1 MKEPKNYDLKWIY
14 ALSKGV
20 RRYYVILVI
29 TGIATAVVNLGLTT
43 ILKNL
48 VNIAAGDLSLSLSFN
63 LILSV
68 GFVLLEGAAAIT
80 TALTYRLSTETS
92 TKKLRLRL
100 CKKYYE
106 SDLLSI
112 EKHHAG
118 EYLTNLTTDVENVS
132 SCIPS
137 MIRQTV
143 GSGLSAIAAIVY
155 LFIINWKMALIMLI
169 SVPLLILCIAAF
181 SPVLQKASET
191 DKKNEENTRVFIQ
204 ELLQKITIF
213 KVGVIGQF
221 VENKLLSLLNK
232 KVESSKKLG
241 LAEGGSEFLN
251 NIMGT
256 TMMLVSIGGGA
267 YFATKGELTVGSL
280 IAVVQLANYIVWP
293 FVGTGAIISQVNQS
307 IASAKRLGVIESLEA
322 EKEFS
327 GDFEEKRIQSLRFD
341 HVSFSYE
348 DKHILENVNA
358 EFIPDCTIGVIGES
372 GSGKSTIL
380 KLIAGL
386 YKPAQGSIT
395 ASYSGNS
402 QYEGSLIPYTA
413 IVPPD
418 NQIFQDT
425 VRTNIC
431 MGRTF
436 DSKKFSECI
445 KMANISDFVESL
457 EEKENTVIGD
467 GKRALSSGQEQRI
480 AIARMLYQGSKIL
493 LFDEPTANLDSESTE
508 ILIQTLRVVKKD
520 HVCLIA
526 THDKKLIDILNIVY
540 EVRERNL
547 VKVSNTLRG

>member
-1 MKEPKNYDLKWIY
+1 MKKSNDHGLKWIY

-20 RRYYVILVI
+20 RRYYAILVI

-48 VNIAAGDLSLSLSFN
+48 VNIAAGDRSLSLSFN

-68 GFVLLEGAAAIT
+68 GFVLLEGVAAIT
-80 TALTYRLSTETS
+80 TALTYRLSTETC

-155 LFIINWKMALIMLI
+155 LFMINWKMALIMLI
-169 SVPLLILCIAAF
+169 SVPLLILCVAAF
-181 SPVLQKASET
+181 SPVLQKASAA

-307 IASAKRLGVIESLEA
+307 IASAKRLGVVESLES
-322 EKEFS
+322 EKRS
-327 GDFEEKRIQSLRFD
+327 SRDFEEKQIQSLRLD

-348 DKHILENVNA
+348 NKNILENVNA
-358 EFIPDCTIGVIGES
+358 EFLPDCTIGIIGES

-395 ASYSGNS
+395 ASYGDNTR
-402 QYEGSLIPYTA
+402 YEGSMIPYTA

-457 EEKENTVIGD
+457 EEKENTIIGD

-480 AIARMLYQGSKIL
+480 AIARILYQGSKIL
-493 LFDEPTANLDSESTE
+493 LFDEPTANLDSESIE
-508 ILIQTLRVVKKD
+508 IFIKTLKTIVKD

-526 THDKKLIDILNIVY
+526 THDKKLIDSLHILY
-540 EVRERNL
+540 EVKDQKL
-547 VKVSNTLRG
+547 MKVSDDV

>member
-213 KVGVIGQF
+213 KVGVISQF
-221 VENKLLSLLNK
+221 IESKLLSLLNK

-457 EEKENTVIGD
+457 EEKENTGNAHCQA
-467 GKRALSSGQEQRI
+467 GKSRELQLQECCIKVQKFFYLMNRLPI
-480 AIARMLYQGSKIL
+480 W
-493 LFDEPTANLDSESTE
+493 
-508 ILIQTLRVVKKD
+508 IQSQQK
-520 HVCLIA
+520 
-526 THDKKLIDILNIVY
+526 Y
-540 EVRERNL
+540 
-547 VKVSNTLRG
+547 